1 MKNLLKDSK
10 AYYQDNDYYE
20 IFSQAED
27 YENKVRDYIKSLI
40 KDKIV
45 LDAGCGTG
53 KFLETI
59 EKDAQKYIGIDLSND
74 QLIKAKSK
82 SKKSNSIFISSNL
95 TNIPLE
101 DNSVDL
107 IISSW
112 VLGTI
117 TKLEER
123 NKALFELKRVLKKDG
138 IMVLVENAENSE
150 FEQLRDRDK
159 DKRTKIY
166 NSWITQ
172 NEFKLEKTFNTYFKF
187 KTLPIAIKCFNVIY
201 GETVSAKISSKI
213 IEHKINIYTFQKKS

>member
-10 AYYQDNDYYE
+10 AYYEDNDYYE

-40 KDKIV
+40 NDNIV

-82 SKKSNSIFISSNL
+82 SRKSNSIFISSDL

-107 IISSW
+107 IISCW

-150 FEQLRDRDK
+150 FEQIRDRDK
-159 DKRTKIY
+159 DTRTKIY
-166 NSWITQ
+166 NSWIIQ

-201 GETVSAKISSKI
+201 GENVSAKISSKI